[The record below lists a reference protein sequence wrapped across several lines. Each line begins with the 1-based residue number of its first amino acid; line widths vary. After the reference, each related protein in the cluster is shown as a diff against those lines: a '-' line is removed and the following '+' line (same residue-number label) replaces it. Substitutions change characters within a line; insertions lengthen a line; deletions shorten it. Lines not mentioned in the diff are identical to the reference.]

1 MDNPASLANGDRL
14 AGRSLLLGVSG
25 GVAAY
30 KAAQLVRDLQR
41 AGATVQV
48 VMTAAATHFVSA
60 TTFQAVSGKP
70 VFADQWDTRIENGMP
85 HIELSRQ
92 VDAIIIA
99 PASADLIAKL
109 ANGLADD
116 LLSTLCLA
124 REAPL
129 LVVPAMNRQ
138 MWSNRAT
145 QRNVA
150 QLRADGVGIL
160 GPGSGD
166 QACGE
171 VGDGRMLEPLEIVE
185 ELAAYFAAKVMSG
198 KRVLITAG
206 PTFEAIDPVRGITNR
221 SSGKMGYA
229 LARACR
235 HAGAQVTLV
244 SGPTALDA
252 PQGVKRINVQ
262 SGLQM
267 MAAVDAE
274 LDLAASSIQIDCF
287 IAVAAVADW
296 RVANP
301 ASSKIK
307 KHEEPQTTKPA
318 DSSSEK
324 APEKPSKKQAAN
336 VPVLELVEN
345 PDILASVARRP
356 AAPFCV
362 GFAAESDNLVRHAQQ
377 KRQRKGIPLI
387 VGNIGPETFGRDEN
401 ELVLVDEAGVNS
413 LGRGSK
419 TELATRLVA
428 EIAKRL
434 PRSDR

>member
-1 MDNPASLANGDRL
+1 MDTPALVANGDRL
-14 AGRSLLLGVSG
+14 AGRSLLLGVAG

-30 KAAQLVRDLQR
+30 KSAQLVRDLQR
-41 AGATVQV
+41 AGASVRV
-48 VMTAAATHFVSA
+48 VMTAAATRFVA
-60 TTFQAVSGKP
+60 PTTFQALTGQP
-70 VFADQWDTRIENGMP
+70 VFVDQWDDRVSNGMA
-85 HIELSRQ
+85 HIELSRT
-92 VDAIIIA
+92 VDAIVIA
-99 PASADLIAKL
+99 PATADLIGKL
-109 ANGLADD
+109 AHGLADD

-129 LVVPAMNRQ
+129 LVAPAMNRQ
-138 MWSNRAT
+138 MWSHRAT
-145 QRNVA
+145 QRNVS
-150 QLRADGVGIL
+150 QLRADGVAIL

-206 PTFEAIDPVRGITNR
+206 PTYEAIDPVRGITNR

-252 PQGVKRINVQ
+252 PQGVKRINVV
-262 SGLQM
+262 SALQM

-274 LDLAASSIQIDCF
+274 LDLAASSIRIDCF

-296 RVANP
+296 RVAQP
-301 ASSKIK
+301 SASKIK
-307 KHEEPQTTKPA
+307 KHADLPA
-318 DSSSEK
+318 GGK
-324 APEKPSKKQAAN
+324 ADAAADKPSKRQTAS
-336 VPVLELVEN
+336 PTLELVEN
-345 PDILASVARRP
+345 PDILASVALRTG
-356 AAPFCV
+356 APYCV
-362 GFAAESDNLVRHAQQ
+362 GFAAESENLVQHAQQ
-377 KRQRKGIPLI
+377 KRLRKSVPLI
-387 VGNIGPETFGRDEN
+387 VGNIGPQTFGREEN
-401 ELVLVDEAGVNS
+401 ELVLVDEAGVTP

-419 TELATRLVA
+419 DGLATILVA
-428 EIAKRL
+428 EISRRL
-434 PRSDR
+434 P